1 MKKII
6 SLVLISL
13 LLQHGISQFFVFKLF
28 EVKYKRE
35 IKQMIKKGVPEDQL
49 VYFSFS
55 KSIESQPIKNFR
67 WTKKNEFRYNNK
79 MYDVVE
85 RKYSHDSVYYKC
97 IHDVKESGLF
107 ANLDK
112 HINDFIEKNPAK
124 KKDLITILNSLS
136 VFYSTVQSYCI
147 NNLSGSDLHYFLTS
161 EIILEGERELISP
174 PPKLT

>member
-1 MKKII
+1 
-6 SLVLISL
+6 
-13 LLQHGISQFFVFKLF
+13 
-28 EVKYKRE
+28 
-35 IKQMIKKGVPEDQL
+35 
-49 VYFSFS
+49 
-55 KSIESQPIKNFR
+55 
-67 WTKKNEFRYNNK
+67 

-85 RKYSHDSVYYKC
+85 RKYSHDSVFYKC

-112 HINDFIEKNPAK
+112 HINDFVEKNPKK

-136 VFYSTVQSYCI
+136 IFYSTVQSYCT
-147 NNLSGSDLHYFLTS
+147 NNLSGSDLHYFQTS